1 MCRVNRHRSRFPC
14 SLSGILRDGLPSWY
28 VSTHTGT
35 ARSTWGC
42 VEKSIEISQFVTNAL
57 SCQSCGVCSA
67 GGRSQCAPCTG
78 SSKGSQAR
86 C

>member
-1 MCRVNRHRSRFPC
+1 MN
-14 SLSGILRDGLPSWY
+14 IWD
-28 VSTHTGT
+28 
-35 ARSTWGC
+35 WGC
-42 VEKSIEISQFVTNAL
+42 VEKSIQISQFVTNAL

>member
-1 MCRVNRHRSRFPC
+1 MGKYDEFDLDIKEVKANS
-14 SLSGILRDGLPSWY
+14 SKGI
-28 VSTHTGT
+28 

-42 VEKSIEISQFVTNAL
+42 VDKSVQISQFVTNAL
-57 SCQSCGVCSA
+57 SFQSCGVCSV
-67 GGRSQCAPCTG
+67 GGRSQCAPCTV

>member
-1 MCRVNRHRSRFPC
+1 MGKYDEFDLDIKEVKTS
-14 SLSGILRDGLPSWY
+14 SSKGA
-28 VSTHTGT
+28 
-35 ARSTWGC
+35 ARSSWGGI
-42 VEKSIEISQFVTNAL
+42 SDATQISQFVTNAL
-57 SCQSCGVCSA
+57 SCQSCGVCSV